1 LIMST
6 MGVATRKRSRGV
18 DESDDAGTKLM
29 PLEEAV
35 PPLHAMRQ
43 TSRTRRATGGGEA
56 SPGGKGDE
64 SDYDEAGEADDK
76 KKKYCFVWTAQLH
89 QRFEAAVRKL
99 GVSHAKPQA
108 IRQLMGCDG
117 EAALPTRQNIKS
129 HLQKYRLLVQKQ
141 AVAAQQA
148 SSSARPESR
157 MPASFPFAQMH
168 VEGASD
174 CQPTTHESK
183 ISPMMQRQQIGLL
196 AQLDVH
202 TRLASQLILQRRTQH
217 AIAQRINA
225 SGKPAL
231 SREQLQRLAQ
241 HVLVQRQMLQHL
253 FSLLHACSVDMC
265 GMGTEQRYD
274 ADGYRADGY
283 RADGEYRALGG
294 FRCGSGL
301 QAEGAGYYADGGW
314 RGEGEDCGG
323 QPPGA
328 CFQQDA
334 VARALQGEFGVA
346 LGACVSRSGMR
357 STQPSREQGLAQVA
371 VGSATHIEV
380 QQAPLQNSVLR
391 GPAIS

>member
-1 LIMST
+1 LRLIMST

-231 SREQLQRLAQ
+231 SREQLQRCVTPRPA
-241 HVLVQRQMLQHL
+241 R
-253 FSLLHACSVDMC
+253 
-265 GMGTEQRYD
+265 R
-274 ADGYRADGY
+274 R
-283 RADGEYRALGG
+283 
-294 FRCGSGL
+294 
-301 QAEGAGYYADGGW
+301 
-314 RGEGEDCGG
+314 
-323 QPPGA
+323 
-328 CFQQDA
+328 
-334 VARALQGEFGVA
+334 ARATA
-346 LGACVSRSGMR
+346 H
-357 STQPSREQGLAQVA
+357 TQYNIHTTFHSAPFWPHLAAPGRTWPQPT
-371 VGSATHIEV
+371 THDHTR
-380 QQAPLQNSVLR
+380 PHDHTHTTTHTDHT
-391 GPAIS
+391 